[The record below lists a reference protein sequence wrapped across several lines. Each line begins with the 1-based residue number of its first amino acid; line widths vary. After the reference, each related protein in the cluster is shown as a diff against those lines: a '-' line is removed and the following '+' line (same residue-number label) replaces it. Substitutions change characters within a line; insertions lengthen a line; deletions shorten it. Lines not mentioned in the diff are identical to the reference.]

1 MTEETEKYYTENAEE
16 WTEKYGKVH
25 EGLKPYLEKFMDLV
39 QQGKILDAG
48 CGPGEYTE
56 FFAENEFKAVGID
69 SAPGM
74 IEKARENEKGEYRQ
88 EDVRDLG
95 FSGKEFDGIWCNTV
109 MQFLGPEEMT
119 EALEE
124 FYRVLKPDGVLYI
137 TFKLREGR
145 EENIHVRETDGL
157 ERYLLEKEKIMEML
171 EKKGFEVLEF
181 NISREVQDTPVAN
194 IFCRK
199 AGT

>member
-1 MTEETEKYYTENAEE
+1 MTEATEKYYTENAEE

-56 FFAENEFKAVGID
+56 FFAENGFKAVGID

-74 IEKARENEKGEYRQ
+74 IEKVRENEKGEYRQ

-95 FSGKEFDGIWCNTV
+95 FSKKEFDGIWCNTV
-109 MQFLGPEEMT
+109 MQFLRPEEMT
-119 EALEE
+119 DALEE
-124 FYRVLKPDGVLYI
+124 FYRVLKPEGILYI

-145 EENIHVRETDGL
+145 EENIHVREADGL
-157 ERYLLEKEKIMEML
+157 ERYLLEKEKTMEML
-171 EKKGFEVLEF
+171 EKKDFEVLEF
-181 NISREVQDTPVAN
+181 NTSREVQDTPVAN

-199 AGT
+199 KK